1 MQMEQWALQSW
12 LRILDLGRGHHEFLS
27 KQASSCGCSSIQD

>member
-1 MQMEQWALQSW
+1 MPMEQWASQSRLQ
-12 LRILDLGRGHHEFLS
+12 ILDLGRNHHEFLS